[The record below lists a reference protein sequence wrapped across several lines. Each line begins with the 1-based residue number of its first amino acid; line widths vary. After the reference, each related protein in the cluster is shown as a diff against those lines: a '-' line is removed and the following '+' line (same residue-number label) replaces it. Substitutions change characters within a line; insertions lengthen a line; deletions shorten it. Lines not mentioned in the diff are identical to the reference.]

1 MNEEK
6 VKCPM
11 IDGEEIT
18 VGECIENSLM
28 TGGYIKCDKMPEMF
42 KRYEDWKEICQKCKW
57 HDY

>member
-1 MNEEK
+1 
-6 VKCPM
+6 M